1 MAELIKLFESIN
13 QIIWGPFGVICIL
26 SVGVLMTFR
35 LRFFQATHLFHWL
48 KMTAGGLFKKDKKRS
63 SEKGSVSQFGAV
75 CTTLAA
81 TIGTGN
87 ITGVAG
93 AIAVGGTGSVFWI
106 WVSAFFGMMT
116 AFSENLLGI
125 YFREKSKNG
134 EWSGGAMYYLKYGI
148 KFIPLAKISAA
159 AFAVFSVLASFGIGN
174 LAQANTI
181 AENMHEVFGISP
193 IFTGIVITAISAAV
207 ILGGVNR
214 VSAVTEKLV
223 PFMAAFYML
232 GCVIIT
238 VMNKDMLA
246 DAFFSIVKFAFTPRS
261 CVGGAVGIAVK
272 MGFRR
277 GVFSNEAGLG
287 SAVAVNCSADT
298 REPAVQGM
306 WGIFE
311 VFFDT
316 VVVCSVTA
324 AVILTSGLVDL
335 KTGTL
340 SLASGD
346 GAALAA
352 ESFRLSFGDFGGI
365 FVAVA
370 IFFFALATV
379 LAWSVNGLK
388 SFCYIFGDR
397 FSEVY
402 KIAYVAVVFVGAVI
416 PDPSLAWSISDTFNG
431 LMMIPNLI
439 GLFTLSG
446 LAVRI
451 SENYIDRKIKHKNL
465 RPLLSYHKEIQYQH
479 EAEEMLE
486 LLNKK

>member
-1 MAELIKLFESIN
+1 MAELENIFENIN
-13 QIIWGPFGVICIL
+13 RIIWGPLGVICIL
-26 SVGVLMTFR
+26 SAGVLITFR
-35 LRFFQATHLFHWL
+35 LRFFQVTHLFHWL
-48 KMTAGGLFKKDKKRS
+48 SSTVGSLFKKRRKKQR
-63 SEKGSVSQFGAV
+63 EKGPISQFGAV

-93 AIAVGGTGSVFWI
+93 AIAVGGTGAVFWM

-125 YFREKSKNG
+125 YFREKAKNG
-134 EWSGGAMYYLKYGI
+134 EWSGGAMYYLKHGI
-148 KFIPLAKISAA
+148 KFKPIAKLSAV
-159 AFAVFSVLASFGIGN
+159 AFAAFSVLASFGIGN

-181 AENMHEVFGISP
+181 AENMDKVFGISP
-193 IFTGIVITAISAAV
+193 FLTGVVITAISAAV

-223 PFMAAFYML
+223 PFMAGFYML
-232 GCVIIT
+232 GCIIIM
-238 VMNKDMLA
+238 VMNADMLA
-246 DAFFSIVKFAFTPRS
+246 DALFSVVKFAFTPRAGA
-261 CVGGAVGIAVK
+261 GGAVGIAIK

-287 SAVAVNCSADT
+287 SAVTVNASADT

-316 VVVCSVTA
+316 VVVCTVTA

-335 KTGTL
+335 SKGTL
-340 SLASGD
+340 KVNYGN

-352 ESFRLSFGDFGGI
+352 ESFSLFFGRFGGV
-365 FVAVA
+365 FVAIA
-370 IFFFALATV
+370 ILFFAVATI
-379 LAWSVNGLK
+379 LAWSVNGAK
-388 SFCYIFGDR
+388 SFSYLFGER
-397 FSEVY
+397 LAPVY
-402 KIAYVAVVFVGAVI
+402 KTVYVGVVFIGSVI
-416 PDPSLAWSISDTFNG
+416 PDPSLAWSVSDTFNG

-439 GLFTLSG
+439 GLFALSG
-446 LAVRI
+446 LTVRI
-451 SENYIDRKIKHKNL
+451 TENYISRKIKHEKI

-486 LLNKK
+486 LL